1 MTHPMDDRRIL
12 AEIERGL
19 AEEDSGLAALMDA
32 LNQQFADGPDKD
44 RDTDTPDRTRRRDWR
59 LVAGIIFLVVSVL
72 GLFLT
77 AALQGTS
84 QPADVDDRR
93 PPGRAAAMLFDPGR

>member
-1 MTHPMDDRRIL
+1 MDDRRIL
-12 AEIERGL
+12 AEIEQGL
-19 AEEDSGLAALMDA
+19 AEEDPRLAALMDE
-32 LNQQFADGPDKD
+32 LNQQFADGPDRGRH
-44 RDTDTPDRTRRRDWR
+44 RDSHESAPRRRDWR
-59 LVAGIIFLVVSVL
+59 VVAGVIFLVVAVL

-93 PPGRAAAMLFDPGR
+93 PPVRAAAALFDPAP

>member
-1 MTHPMDDRRIL
+1 MNHPMDDRRIL

-19 AEEDSGLAALMDA
+19 VAEDPGLAALMTS
-32 LNQQFADGPDKD
+32 LNQQFAGGPCADGHD
-44 RDTDTPDRTRRRDWR
+44 RVRRRDWR
-59 LVAGIIFLVVSVL
+59 VVAGIIFLVVAVL

-84 QPADVDDRR
+84 QQTEVEDRR
-93 PPGRAAAMLFDPGR
+93 PPRSAAAMPFHPEP

>member
-1 MTHPMDDRRIL
+1 MDDRRIL

-32 LNQQFADGPDKD
+32 LNQQFADGPAKD
-44 RDTDTPDRTRRRDWR
+44 RDPPDSRRRRDWR
-59 LVAGIIFLVVSVL
+59 VVAGIIFLVVSVL

-84 QPADVDDRR
+84 QSADVDDRR
-93 PPGRAAAMLFDPGR
+93 PPGRAAAVLFDPGR